1 MHTTIPLD
9 PLSLSC
15 VHIELYR
22 DDHSSGKSVIS
33 GPASGFIIKRGDN
46 HFCITNWHVATGKN
60 AITLQPLCKKGSLP
74 TFMRI
79 HMIKSINGL
88 KIEWVG
94 YDISLEKQNWIEH
107 PRGREI
113 DVVAFPLP
121 NDKNYHYYPLD
132 LGLQNTD
139 VICQPAMPV
148 SIIGYPCGLTGG
160 GKLPIWLTGYVATEP
175 FVDIDGKPLLYA
187 NVTGCQGLSGAPV
200 VMRTSGNYINGK
212 GEHIWSTDLLTKFLG
227 IYSGR
232 AHEDSNVCRVW
243 KATVIDELNRPEPR
257 LL

>member
-60 AITLQPLCKKGSLP
+60 AITRQPLCKKGSLP

-94 YDISLEKQNWIEH
+94 YDISFKQYWIEH

-148 SIIGYPCGLTGG
+148 LQSLVILVGLQAAENFRYG
-160 GKLPIWLTGYVATEP
+160 
-175 FVDIDGKPLLYA
+175 
-187 NVTGCQGLSGAPV
+187 
-200 VMRTSGNYINGK
+200 
-212 GEHIWSTDLLTKFLG
+212 
-227 IYSGR
+227 
-232 AHEDSNVCRVW
+232 
-243 KATVIDELNRPEPR
+243 
-257 LL
+257 